1 MKTFLKTAVIIFGT
15 FFLIGC
21 SGPDV
26 GTKIAGMDNGT
37 PAEQQKI
44 SGKTMLMDPKL
55 EDVTDNDFNI
65 RYIEISFGTGT
76 PLNVRDLAIS
86 QCKKVGKSAYFHG
99 ASRGIIQLNTV
110 KAYYKCS

>member
-1 MKTFLKTAVIIFGT
+1 MKTFLKRAVIMSGT

-21 SGPDV
+21 FGSDV
-26 GTKIAGMDNGT
+26 GTKIADMASGT

-44 SGKTMLMDPKL
+44 SGKTILMDPKL

-65 RYIEISFGTGT
+65 RYVEISFGTGT
-76 PLNVRDLAIS
+76 PSNVRDLAIS
-86 QCKKVGKSAYFHG
+86 QCKKVGKSAFYHG
-99 ASRGIIQLNTV
+99 TSRGIIQLNTV

>member
-1 MKTFLKTAVIIFGT
+1 MKTFLKTAAIMLSA

-26 GTKIAGMDNGT
+26 GTKIAGMASGT

-44 SGKTMLMDPKL
+44 SGKTILMDPKL

-65 RYIEISFGTGT
+65 RYIEVSFGTGT
-76 PLNVRDLAIS
+76 PSNVRDLAIS